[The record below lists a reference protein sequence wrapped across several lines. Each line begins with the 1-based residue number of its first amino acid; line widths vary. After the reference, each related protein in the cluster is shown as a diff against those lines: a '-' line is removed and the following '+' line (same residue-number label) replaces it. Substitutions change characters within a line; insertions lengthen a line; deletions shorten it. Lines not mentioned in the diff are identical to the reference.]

1 MSSTALNMKSIF
13 AKIPK
18 SFWRDLAVTIRRLI
32 IEDMQAGTVQKYT
45 EQKRQTSGGSMHYS
59 KQYKEAKANN
69 FKRKTVG
76 KAKESTYTFNAAG
89 DIVTKNLYF
98 RNRKAK
104 YTQKNPTGTGK
115 RLKSYSGISIA
126 SNQTQQVNMMVT
138 GKTGKGL
145 HLDEILPN
153 GVVMSY
159 KSEDA
164 KKILG
169 NEDMG
174 RIITTLS
181 EKNQKIIFKMF
192 SDMLDKIVKD
202 WAKQD
207 IVLTV
212 GK

>member
-1 MSSTALNMKSIF
+1 MKSIF

-153 GVVMSY
+153 GVVMAY
-159 KSEDA
+159 NSEDA

-181 EKNQKIIFKMF
+181 EKNQKVIFKMF
-192 SDMLDKIVKD
+192 SFNVVI
-202 WAKQD
+202 
-207 IVLTV
+207 
-212 GK
+212 

>member
-18 SFWRDLAVTIRRLI
+18 SFWRGLAVTIRRLI
-32 IEDMQAGTVQKYT
+32 IEDMQAGTVQKYI

-69 FKRKTVG
+69 FKRKTTGNASMTSIKG
-76 KAKESTYTFNAAG
+76 KK
-89 DIVTKNLYF
+89 DLYF
-98 RNRKAK
+98 RNPKSK
-104 YTQKNPTGTGK
+104 YTQKNPTGSGS

-138 GKTGKGL
+138 GQTGKGL

-153 GVVMSY
+153 GVVMAY
-159 KSEDA
+159 MPEDA

-202 WAKQD
+202 WARQD

>member
-1 MSSTALNMKSIF
+1 MSNTALNMKSIF

-69 FKRKTVG
+69 FKRKTTGNASMTSIKG
-76 KAKESTYTFNAAG
+76 KK
-89 DIVTKNLYF
+89 DLYF
-98 RNRKAK
+98 RNPKSK
-104 YTQKNPTGTGK
+104 YTQKNPTGSGS

-138 GKTGKGL
+138 GQTGKGL

-153 GVVMSY
+153 GVVMAY
-159 KSEDA
+159 MPEDA

-169 NEDMG
+169 NENMG

-202 WAKQD
+202 WARQD

>member
-1 MSSTALNMKSIF
+1 
-13 AKIPK
+13 
-18 SFWRDLAVTIRRLI
+18 
-32 IEDMQAGTVQKYT
+32 
-45 EQKRQTSGGSMHYS
+45 
-59 KQYKEAKANN
+59 
-69 FKRKTVG
+69 
-76 KAKESTYTFNAAG
+76 
-89 DIVTKNLYF
+89 
-98 RNRKAK
+98 
-104 YTQKNPTGTGK
+104 
-115 RLKSYSGISIA
+115 
-126 SNQTQQVNMMVT
+126 MVT
-138 GKTGKGL
+138 GQTGKGL

-153 GVVMSY
+153 GVVMAY
-159 KSEDA
+159 MPEDA

-202 WAKQD
+202 WARQD